1 MISYSII
8 FFYAFN
14 VCCLTN
20 IYTKLYLEYYFRLLY
35 NVYNMEVVHIKKI
48 NYFIF
53 LLVPHD
59 KFLVPPLL
67 TPGKNPRATTYL
79 GMDRE
84 NYYSGRSW
92 YECIVLKDDMLS
104 TLLEIGIPPSPTTKE
119 KDVTLRHV
127 NFTFSHLFW
136 FFFLF
141 IKPSFFF

>member
-1 MISYSII
+1 MYKKKLII
-8 FFYAFN
+8 LFFYLSPMIN
-14 VCCLTN
+14 S
-20 IYTKLYLEYYFRLLY
+20 LLHHCWPSK
-35 NVYNMEVVHIKKI
+35 E
-48 NYFIF
+48 
-53 LLVPHD
+53 
-59 KFLVPPLL
+59 
-67 TPGKNPRATTYL
+67 KNPGTATYL

-141 IKPSFFF
+141 IKPSFFFLIIYLFIMKCPSIHNFLIKV